1 MSFFLKGA
9 TAALALAALTE
20 GALASPCD
28 GRIGGSPQISP
39 GRPLT
44 LSTVLSEVRH
54 ASPAVRAAGL
64 EARALGAEAD
74 QAGRRLN
81 PTLSL
86 ELENFAGSNA
96 LSGFD
101 QTESTFALE
110 LTLRLGGK
118 RALEERA
125 ARARQ
130 ALASA
135 ECAVILRETE
145 LEAAIVFAELV
156 AAVQLRN
163 LAEESAD
170 LADELV
176 SIVARRVD
184 AGAAAPPELSRA
196 RADATALRASVETAQ
211 AGIDRRRYA
220 LALLWGSAEP
230 TFSAPMGVSFNSTI
244 AEVEADV
251 THPALNAADAAVRV
265 RQAETSFARS
275 AIIPDISVSAGI
287 RRFEETGDEA
297 FVAGVSLP
305 LPIFDR
311 GRDAAR
317 ASAIRSDAATLNRA
331 VTEQR
336 LLAQQRAAA
345 AAQRTAQSRLQILK
359 HDTLPAATEAYEAAS
374 RGYQIGRFDL
384 TATLNARAALLS
396 AQLAVIDAEFALQ
409 SAELRLRALIGAA
422 PFDGDIR

>member
-1 MSFFLKGA
+1 
-9 TAALALAALTE
+9 
-20 GALASPCD
+20 
-28 GRIGGSPQISP
+28 
-39 GRPLT
+39 
-44 LSTVLSEVRH
+44 
-54 ASPAVRAAGL
+54 
-64 EARALGAEAD
+64 
-74 QAGRRLN
+74 
-81 PTLSL
+81 
-86 ELENFAGSNA
+86 
-96 LSGFD
+96 
-101 QTESTFALE
+101 
-110 LTLRLGGK
+110 
-118 RALEERA
+118 
-125 ARARQ
+125 
-130 ALASA
+130 
-135 ECAVILRETE
+135 
-145 LEAAIVFAELV
+145 
-156 AAVQLRN
+156 
-163 LAEESAD
+163 
-170 LADELV
+170 
-176 SIVARRVD
+176 
-184 AGAAAPPELSRA
+184 
-196 RADATALRASVETAQ
+196 
-211 AGIDRRRYA
+211 
-220 LALLWGSAEP
+220 
-230 TFSAPMGVSFNSTI
+230 MGVSFNSTI

-345 AAQRTAQSRLQILK
+345 AAHRTAQSRLQILK